1 MTDDPTVHVYYPLVQ
16 IPGQPPWYYGAM
28 TIVVRTRL
36 SEPTAVLP
44 QLRRILKSLDPE
56 IAVEKAGT
64 MREVLAYSLRQTRFL
79 LTLLAIAAAAALTLA
94 VVGVY
99 GVVGYL
105 VARRSSEIGVRLAL
119 GATPAKVRR
128 TIVQETAKLLAVGLG
143 LGLLASLAAGD
154 ALRGVLY
161 GVAPTN
167 PLVYLV
173 GAGLLVF
180 AALLATWIAAGR
192 AIRLEPMDALRIE

>member
-1 MTDDPTVHVYYPLVQ
+1 M
-16 IPGQPPWYYGAM
+16 
-28 TIVVRTRL
+28 
-36 SEPTAVLP
+36 
-44 QLRRILKSLDPE
+44 
-56 IAVEKAGT
+56 
-64 MREVLAYSLRQTRFL
+64 
-79 LTLLAIAAAAALTLA
+79 A

-128 TIVQETAKLLAVGLG
+128 TIVQETAKLLAIGLG

-180 AALLATWIAAGR
+180 AALLASWIAAGR